1 MGRDRWVICNSLENK
16 SLLCGPRIAIKQHS
30 LQMTI
35 PGRATSLKVLPAVVL
50 WSAAVCVSTLRAQDA
65 PPPDPGTPER
75 AVARV
80 SVADGQVSVRRGD
93 SGDWVAAAINAPMM
107 VEDRLATGPGARAE
121 VQFDAA
127 NLIRVGANAEI
138 RLAQLDYARYN
149 IQIVHGTVSFRV
161 LRDSRVQVE
170 VDTPTVAVKP
180 MGIGAY
186 RIFVQ
191 EDGQTEITVR
201 LGQAEIYTPRGSEPL
216 QAGQTMLARGNPQDP
231 EFRVVQGIAR
241 DQWDVWN
248 EERDRQMLG
257 SASYRNVPQDVYGT
271 EDLDRNGRW
280 VDVPSYGEVWNP
292 SVGPDWAPY
301 QNGQWA
307 WEDYYGWTWVS
318 SDPWGWAPFHYG
330 RWFWSPGIGW
340 CWYPG
345 GLGAHYWSPA
355 LVAWFGFGP
364 GIGVG
369 FGFGNIGWV
378 ALAPFEPLYAWWG
391 RGFYGGFRN
400 PAFFNRGINVTNINV
415 TNAYRNVRVAN
426 GVIGVSAADFRA
438 GHFNNIARFSG
449 SQLQNAGLV
458 RGQLPVAPTAA
469 SLRYSSRATA
479 YTPRTSVNNVRF
491 FSHNAPSAVNRV
503 GFQDQQRAMQ
513 QYSRQAVTAGRSVAP
528 AGAGWRNASGPAMR
542 SPAESRSVAP
552 NSGAAGT
559 GGWRPENSPPAAA
572 PGDRGSSGWQRFGE
586 PRPSAP
592 SAPRNSYT
600 GWTVPRPGYSPNGN
614 PGYRPNSGPPASN
627 QNRPQ
632 SVRVAPPV
640 VRERSSTQK
649 SESSS
654 RAAKSSG
661 GSSHAGSGGGSHGG
675 GHR

>member
-1 MGRDRWVICNSLENK
+1 MRRRARMICNCLRTK
-16 SLLCGPRIAIKQHS
+16 GLGYGPRIATMQLS
-30 LQMTI
+30 LKTTMPRRVQ
-35 PGRATSLKVLPAVVL
+35 SLKVLAAAVL
-50 WSAAVCVSTLRAQDA
+50 LSAAVCAGTLRAQDA
-65 PPPDPGTPER
+65 PPQDPATPER
-75 AVARV
+75 AVARI
-80 SVADGQVSVRRGD
+80 SVAEGQVSVRRGD
-93 SGDWVAAAINAPMM
+93 SGEWVAAAVNAPLM
-107 VEDRLATGPGARAE
+107 VEDRLATGTGARAE
-121 VQFDAA
+121 VQFDSS
-127 NLIRVGANAEI
+127 NLIRVGANAEV
-138 RLAQLDYARYN
+138 RLAQLDYGRYN
-149 IQIVHGTVSFRV
+149 IQVAHGTVSFRV
-161 LRDSRVQVE
+161 LRPSRVQVE
-170 VDTPTVAVKP
+170 LDTPTVSVKP
-180 MGIGAY
+180 EGVGAY

-201 LGQAEIYTPRGSEPL
+201 LGQAEIYTPRGSEQL

-231 EFRVVQGIAR
+231 EFRIVQGIAR

-248 EERDRQMLG
+248 EQRDQQMLG
-257 SASYRNVPQDVYGT
+257 SASYNNVPQDVYGT

-301 QNGQWA
+301 QNGQWT

-318 SDPWGWAPFHYG
+318 YDPWGWAPFHYG

-345 GLGAHYWSPA
+345 GFGPHYWSPA

-400 PAFFNRGINVTNINV
+400 PAFFNRGINITNVNIMNS
-415 TNAYRNVRVAN
+415 YRNARMAN
-426 GVIGVSAADFRA
+426 GAIGVSAADFRA

-449 SQLQNAGLV
+449 TQLQNAGLV
-458 RGQLPVAPTAA
+458 RGQLPVAPSAA
-469 SLRYSSRATA
+469 SLRFSNRATA
-479 YTPRTSVNNVRF
+479 FTPRSSANNVRF
-491 FSHNAPSAVNRV
+491 FSHNTPPAVNRV
-503 GFQDQQRAMQ
+503 GFGEQQRAMQ
-513 QYSRQAVTAGRSVAP
+513 QYSRQPVTASSRGVAPSGGGWRSV
-528 AGAGWRNASGPAMR
+528 SGSAMR
-542 SPAESRSVAP
+542 SPAESRGVTG
-552 NSGAAGT
+552 GAANS
-559 GGWRPENSPPAAA
+559 GGWRPENTPPASA
-572 PGDRGSSGWQRFGE
+572 PADRGSSGWQRFGE
-586 PRPSAP
+586 P
-592 SAPRNSYT
+592 SAPRNSNT
-600 GWTVPRPGYSPNGN
+600 GWMAPRPGYSPSSG
-614 PGYRPNSGPPASN
+614 PGYRPNSMPPGQN

-654 RAAKSSG
+654 RSAKSGG
-661 GSSHAGSGGGSHGG
+661 GSSHAGGGGSHGG